1 MFWLIVL
8 IILILIIHSMMKATT
23 GVAKA
28 VGKGWLMI

>member
-28 VGKGWLMI
+28 VGTY